1 MPRATVATT
10 KGTAPT
16 KKTTASKPRA
26 RTTPSVD
33 SVAPPSPA
41 PEGEILTTILS
52 RLEVVEE
59 KIVGSVA
66 ALVEELRTFKE
77 ALTPPAA
84 PDTELPP
91 ESTLPLVADLLRKN
105 LMEHLTPVTAAIK
118 RLEERVGFVANRL
131 RQGGGGSGGGGGGG
145 QDRPKPWRQDQG
157 RHQRPPRGQQN
168 TQRPNPPQPQQWTPP
183 SAASVQGHFAPRP
196 LRGGG
201 FVEEED

>member
-1 MPRATVATT
+1 MPRATAATT
-10 KGTAPT
+10 KGTVPT
-16 KKTTASKPRA
+16 KKTTPRKPRA

-33 SVAPPSPA
+33 SVVPPSPT
-41 PEGEILTTILS
+41 PEGEILTTILG
-52 RLEVVEE
+52 RLEAVEE
-59 KIVGSVA
+59 KIAGSLT

-77 ALTPPAA
+77 AVTPPAA
-84 PDTELPP
+84 PDAELPP

-131 RQGGGGSGGGGGGG
+131 KHGGGGGGGGGG
-145 QDRPKPWRQDQG
+145 QERPKPWRQDQG

-168 TQRPNPPQPQQWTPP
+168 TQRPNQPQPQQWTPP

-196 LRGGG
+196 LLGGG